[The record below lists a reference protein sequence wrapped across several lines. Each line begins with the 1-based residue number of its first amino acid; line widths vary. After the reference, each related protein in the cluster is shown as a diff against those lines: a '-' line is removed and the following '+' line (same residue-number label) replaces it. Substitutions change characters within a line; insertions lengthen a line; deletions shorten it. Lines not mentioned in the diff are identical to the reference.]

1 MTFDS
6 VIAGSPRSR
15 SPRRGWDVALT
26 VVLLVLLVPLTA
38 LGVFAGAFLV
48 MASDSCGSSVACRT
62 DQLSAGVVIAVLG
75 PAAVTVVTIASM
87 VERLVRARLAFWAP
101 IVGIV
106 VAALVWSGGV
116 ALVFAS
122 VPTS

>member
-48 MASDSCGSSVACRT
+48 MASDSCGA
-62 DQLSAGVVIAVLG
+62 
-75 PAAVTVVTIASM
+75 AAVCNESTLSLGVLVSM
-87 VERLVRARLAFWAP
+87 CAP
-101 IVGIV
+101 IVVFVVTGIV
-106 VAALVWSGGV
+106 AILRLYRGRIAFWVPLVGAVLMVVVWVGGAAITAVSVAH
-116 ALVFAS
+116 
-122 VPTS
+122 